1 MESLNIKIHTPKN
14 GGETKMKSKF
24 VRVLMALLIM
34 LAPLVAY
41 PKSAD
46 AAASKF
52 ITSVNTTSKVV
63 ALTFDDGADGA
74 NTNKILDILAKNN
87 VKATFFLTGSG
98 ANNHPQYIKNIAAK
112 GHQLGNHSYTHPDFT
127 KLTATQMKSELDRT
141 EAKIKS
147 ITGKTT
153 KPIFRAPF
161 GAVNS
166 AVLSGVGAAGYG
178 YTIQWNIDTVDWKG
192 VTASQINTKVQ
203 ANIKPGSIV
212 LMHTGAGAPGTPLAL
227 PTMIAQL
234 KAKGYKFVT
243 VSQLLA
249 YQNTS
254 TSKTYTVKSGD
265 TLYSIARAYNVTV
278 AALAAANK
286 ITNYSL
292 IYVGQV
298 LVIPGTTVT
307 PPPTTTVKYTVKSGD
322 TLYKIATLYKT
333 TVAKIAAANNITN
346 VNSIYV
352 GQVLIIPGTTVT
364 PPTTTVKYTVKSG
377 DTLYKIAT
385 MYNTT
390 VAKIAAANNITNV
403 SLISV
408 GQVLTIPR

>member
-1 MESLNIKIHTPKN
+1 
-14 GGETKMKSKF
+14 MKRK
-24 VRVLMALLIM
+24 VIRGAMALFIL
-34 LAPLVAY
+34 LAMVITQ
-41 PKSAD
+41 SISVS

-52 ITSVNTTSKVV
+52 VTSVNTTSKVV

-141 EAKIKS
+141 EALIKS
-147 ITGKTT
+147 LTGKTT

-166 AVLSGVGAAGYG
+166 TVLSGVGAAGYG

-192 VTASQINTKVQ
+192 LTASQINTKVQ
-203 ANIKPGSIV
+203 TNIKPGSIV

-227 PTMIAQL
+227 PTMISQL

-249 YQNTS
+249 YQNTP
-254 TSKTYTVKSGD
+254 TNKTYTVKSGD
-265 TLYSIARAYNVTV
+265 TLYSIARTYGVTV
-278 AALAAANK
+278 SALAAANN

-298 LVIPGTTVT
+298 LIIPGTTVT
-307 PPPTTTVKYTVKSGD
+307 PPTTTVKYTVKSGD
-322 TLYKIATLYKT
+322 TLYKIATMYNT

-403 SLISV
+403 NSIYV
-408 GQVLTIPR
+408 GQVLTIPK

>member
-1 MESLNIKIHTPKN
+1 
-14 GGETKMKSKF
+14 MKSKF
-24 VRVLMALLIM
+24 VRELMALLIM

-141 EAKIKS
+141 EALVKS

-178 YTIQWNIDTVDWKG
+178 YTIQWNIDTIDWKG
-192 VTASQINTKVQ
+192 LTASQINTKVQ
-203 ANIKPGSIV
+203 TNIKPGSIV

-227 PTMIAQL
+227 PTMISQL

-265 TLYSIARAYNVTV
+265 TLYSIARAYGVTV
-278 AALAAANK
+278 AALAAVNN
-286 ITNYSL
+286 ITNYNL
-292 IYVGQV
+292 ISVGQV
-298 LVIPGTTVT
+298 LVIPSTTIT
-307 PPPTTTVKYTVKSGD
+307 P
-322 TLYKIATLYKT
+322 
-333 TVAKIAAANNITN
+333 
-346 VNSIYV
+346 
-352 GQVLIIPGTTVT
+352 

-403 SLISV
+403 NSIYVGQVLVIPGTTVTPPPPTTTVKYTVKSGDTLYKIATAYNTTVAKIAAANNITNVNLISV